1 MSDRRL
7 LFRLRINSQLW
18 SVWLVDPSTMPD
30 DHLGLCDYSRR
41 TVEIAAGMAHEQTM
55 DTLTHELIH
64 ASCRDL
70 AEDAV
75 LRIESAIGRGLRKA
89 GWVNP
94 NFHGGKKRGE
104 KSSTNR
110 SGATR

>member
-1 MSDRRL
+1 MPDRRL

-18 SVWLVDPSTMPD
+18 SVWLVDPIALPD
-30 DHLGLCDYSRR
+30 DHYGICDWSRR
-41 TVEIAAGMAHEQTM
+41 TIEIAAGMSHEQTM

-89 GWVNP
+89 GWINP
-94 NFHGGKKRGE
+94 HFCRVKREAKK
-104 KSSTNR
+104 
-110 SGATR
+110 ATE